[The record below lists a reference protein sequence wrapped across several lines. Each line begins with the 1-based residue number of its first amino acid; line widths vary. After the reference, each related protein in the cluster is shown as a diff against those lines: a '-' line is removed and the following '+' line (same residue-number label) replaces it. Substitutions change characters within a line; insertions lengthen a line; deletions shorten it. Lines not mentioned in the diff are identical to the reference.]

1 MTCDNNTPRPF
12 ESSSASY
19 PERKMDL
26 KGKKKDKSTK
36 MRKRKKGKKKGIVS
50 YIDYH
55 SICRI

>member
-1 MTCDNNTPRPF
+1 MTCDKNTPRPF

-26 KGKKKDKSTK
+26 KGKKRQKHKNEK
-36 MRKRKKGKKKGIVS
+36 KEKREKKGIVS